1 MPHLRT
7 SKRHTTR
14 KLARPIQTKNP
25 DDPEAP
31 KKFQR
36 LGHAYQILL
45 NEQYQAKY
53 DKQGKP
59 ESSAAEMNEIDP
71 YVFFAVMF
79 GSELVEPY
87 IGELWIANTA
97 DYLMKDAADQQF
109 GAEEE
114 RTLPTCQGHV
124 GRAKV

>member
-1 MPHLRT
+1 
-7 SKRHTTR
+7 
-14 KLARPIQTKNP
+14 LA
-25 DDPEAP
+25 
-31 KKFQR
+31 
-36 LGHAYQILL
+36 HAYQILS
-45 NEQYQAKY
+45 NEQSRAKY

-59 ESSAAEMNEIDP
+59 ESSAKEMNEIDL
-71 YVFFAVMF
+71 YVFIAVMF
-79 GSELVEPY
+79 GSELVKLY